1 MEDRTKNSSPEI
13 KKLGELISDIK
24 IAMLVTVSGGNS
36 LHSAPLVTQE
46 VQPDGSLWFIISR
59 ASQKAS
65 DIQNENRVNITYSG
79 SGKYVSVTGFAELVD
94 NQPEKVRELW
104 SKAYETW
111 FPQGPNDPNVQLL
124 KVEIEKA
131 EYWEGHS
138 NPVAKILEFVK
149 LTTGSKHVKM
159 GSHGELNLRH

>member
-1 MEDRTKNSSPEI
+1 MEDNSKHSSPEV
-13 KKLGELISDIK
+13 KKLSDLISDIK

-36 LHSAPLVTQE
+36 LHSAPLVTQGIE
-46 VQPDGSLWFIISR
+46 ADGSLWFIISR

-79 SGKYVSVTGFAELVD
+79 SGTYVSVTGFAELID
-94 NQPEKVRELW
+94 DHPEKVRQMW
-104 SKAYETW
+104 SKGYEVW

-138 NPVAKILEFVK
+138 NPVSKMLEFVK
-149 LTTGSKHVKM
+149 LTTGSKHLKM